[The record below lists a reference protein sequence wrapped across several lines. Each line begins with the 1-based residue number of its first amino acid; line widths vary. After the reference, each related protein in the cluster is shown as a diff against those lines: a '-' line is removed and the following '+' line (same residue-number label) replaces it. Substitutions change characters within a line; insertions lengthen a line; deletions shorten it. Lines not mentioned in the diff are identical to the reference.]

1 MRRAPK
7 KTSVSM
13 NTRHFHTNTLRRTDT
28 GHERN
33 FGPSREGLL
42 RCELELTTRELDLLE
57 LIVQIAGEQPRVF
70 GADENINRGLT
81 GVVVGLADGILAKI
95 RRMRLSHAT
104 A

>member
-13 NTRHFHTNTLRRTDT
+13 NTRVFHTNTLRRTDT

-33 FGPSREGLL
+33 FGPSRDGLV

-57 LIVQIAGEQPRVF
+57 LAIQIVSEQPRVF
-70 GADENINRGLT
+70 GADDAINSSMTR
-81 GVVVGLADGILAKI
+81 VVVSLADGILAKV